1 MTKVRVMLKCTLGPL
16 ARRKV
21 ERDFDDEVRF
31 HLQMETENNLRKG
44 MTEEEARNRALAQF
58 GRVAAVKETCRETR
72 SLPWMEV
79 LWQELGFG
87 MRMLR
92 RSPGFAALTVLCLT
106 LGIGASTSALSW
118 LEVICVRPVPLVSH
132 QERLM
137 AIIGTNRCVAARRI
151 DRYFVAG
158 LQGSGQ
164 ELKAVRCI
172 SRPSNHWDHV
182 EQRRAGAGRDRGH
195 RVGN

>member
-118 LEVICVRPVPLVSH
+118 LEVICVR
-132 QERLM
+132 R
-137 AIIGTNRCVAARRI
+137 
-151 DRYFVAG
+151 
-158 LQGSGQ
+158 
-164 ELKAVRCI
+164 
-172 SRPSNHWDHV
+172 
-182 EQRRAGAGRDRGH
+182 GAGRCRGRGRCRAGSEATAGSAGVAPRTLDGH
-195 RVGN
+195 NRN

>member
-72 SLPWMEV
+72 SLPW
-79 LWQELGFG
+79 
-87 MRMLR
+87 
-92 RSPGFAALTVLCLT
+92 
-106 LGIGASTSALSW
+106 
-118 LEVICVRPVPLVSH
+118 LEVRVAGTGLWYADAAAESGLRGTHGPVPDAWDRSEHVGFELAGSNLRAAGSAGVAPRTLDGH
-132 QERLM
+132 
-137 AIIGTNRCVAARRI
+137 NR
-151 DRYFVAG
+151 
-158 LQGSGQ
+158 
-164 ELKAVRCI
+164 
-172 SRPSNHWDHV
+172 N
-182 EQRRAGAGRDRGH
+182 
-195 RVGN
+195 